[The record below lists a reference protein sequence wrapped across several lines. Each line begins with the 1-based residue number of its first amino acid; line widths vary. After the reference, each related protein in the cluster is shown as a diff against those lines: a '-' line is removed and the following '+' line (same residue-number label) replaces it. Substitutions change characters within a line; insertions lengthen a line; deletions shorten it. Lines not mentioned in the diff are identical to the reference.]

1 MKGRDDGHRG
11 RQMEGMRHRVPNSG
25 KVLRERFVLLSS
37 AMLHCPSFSLPPRL
51 LLSVWRPCLDC
62 DLFCSPLMLSVAILR
77 GSPATRMDSVY
88 TLASSVASHQHCH
101 GWVCVCGGQ
110 RGGGG
115 GCLCGRERARETES
129 SHLGKHGSTPH
140 SQDNFT
146 IYLWTETLKA
156 PYLSDLENSQRKSP
170 PLEM

>member
-11 RQMEGMRHRVPNSG
+11 RQMEGQRVPNSG

-101 GWVCVCGGQ
+101 GWVCVCVWRAE
-110 RGGGG
+110 RGR

-129 SHLGKHGSTPH
+129 SYLDGSTPH

-156 PYLSDLENSQRKSP
+156 PYLSDSENSQRKSP